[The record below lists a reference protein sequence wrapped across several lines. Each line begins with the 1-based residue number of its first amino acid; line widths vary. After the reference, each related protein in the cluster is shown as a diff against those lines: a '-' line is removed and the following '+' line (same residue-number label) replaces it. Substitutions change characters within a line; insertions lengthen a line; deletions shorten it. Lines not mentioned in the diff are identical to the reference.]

1 MEPTLITEEFVERL
15 SKLDKICDQFHLS
28 LQSACNDTLKRMNRR
43 YTIEEFKNGVN
54 LLRRTYPNVSL
65 TTDVIV
71 GFPGET
77 EEEFNITYE
86 NLKEI
91 KFYKMHVFKYSQ
103 RKGTKA
109 AVMPNQID
117 GNVKEERSRK
127 LIELSNK
134 NEEEYNKGYIGKEVE
149 VLFEEPHIENEKR
162 YMKGHT
168 TNYMVVKLETNDN
181 LDNVIKKV
189 KIVDVDK
196 LELIAK

>member
-1 MEPTLITEEFVERL
+1 
-15 SKLDKICDQFHLS
+15 
-28 LQSACNDTLKRMNRR
+28 
-43 YTIEEFKNGVN
+43 
-54 LLRRTYPNVSL
+54 
-65 TTDVIV
+65 
-71 GFPGET
+71 
-77 EEEFNITYE
+77 
-86 NLKEI
+86 
-91 KFYKMHVFKYSQ
+91 MHVFKYSQ

-134 NEEEYNKGYIGKEVE
+134 NEQEYNKGYIGKEVE
-149 VLFEEPHIENEKR
+149 VLFEEPHIENEKK

-168 TNYMVVKLETNDN
+168 TNYIVVKLETNDN

-189 KIVDVDK
+189 KIVDLDK

>member
-1 MEPTLITEEFVERL
+1 
-15 SKLDKICDQFHLS
+15 
-28 LQSACNDTLKRMNRR
+28 MNRR

-54 LLRRTYPNVSL
+54 LLRKTYPNVSL

-91 KFYKMHVFKYSQ
+91 KFYKMHIFKYSQ

-117 GNVKEERSRK
+117 GNIKEERSRK

-134 NEEEYNKGYIGKEVE
+134 NEEEYNKEYIGKEVE
-149 VLFEEPHIENEKR
+149 VLFEEPHIENGKR

-168 TNYMVVKLETNDN
+168 TNYMVVKLETNEN
-181 LDNVIKKV
+181 LDNVIEKV